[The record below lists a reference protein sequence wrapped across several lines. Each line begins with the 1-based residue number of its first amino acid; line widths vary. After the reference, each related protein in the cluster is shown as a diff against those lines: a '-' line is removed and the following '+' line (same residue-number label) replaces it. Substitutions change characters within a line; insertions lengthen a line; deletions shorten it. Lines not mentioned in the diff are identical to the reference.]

1 MKKKYKRAG
10 TTSERQDYRKGG
22 QVSKDG
28 PRLKAFA
35 SLIGFGA
42 VPIYGADNQIVA
54 ISDPLGKVIT
64 ADSKAQEQ
72 QFKRKTPIQANTMA
86 TTAEQKKEIARASE
100 IAQGQVSNL
109 PTPNV
114 ANIPL
119 EGGSTPIVTIDKQT
133 PLDTTQITTPE
144 QETITTAAAPQTVA
158 QPETITPATVEA
170 SQVEASPTLTA
181 AQTQVDETK
190 LATTDKIEKPAD
202 ITPATVEIK
211 QGALTQNVIGA
222 LSNEAKSQ
230 AAQIAGLDLGKVTR
244 AKKQLKTAGVSDT
257 TITSLGND
265 PEALE
270 NALMNIPE
278 SERGVIE
285 GLPQEALVSNQI
297 NTLLAGIEQGTI
309 PTWAKPAVAAVEQIL
324 ASRGLNVSTVG
335 RDTLV
340 NTIIQ
345 SALPIAQSNAQA
357 IQAAV
362 SQEKNIQAQVAIKE
376 AEFQQQSAIQNAQ
389 NVFQLD
395 LAQFSADQQTALS
408 NSKFLQTVSITE
420 ANAQQQA
427 TIQQATLT
435 AQANVADASVQGRL
449 AIENA
454 KAFLQTDLA
463 NLSAEQQ
470 VNILGA
476 QQDQQRM
483 LSNQA
488 ALNTSR
494 QINAAS
500 ENQLNQFSTNLA
512 NEINKFN
519 AQTKLAAEQFNASS
533 LNAAEARRLA
543 NDSQLAQANAQ
554 LKTQVEEFNTQLEFN
569 RNQFNASNTQAIL
582 QSNTQWRRQVNLTNT
597 ATQNAV
603 NQQNAQNAFNLTTQA
618 NAFIWQ
624 NLRDQADFDFRAVQ
638 NERNRESQIIAT
650 ALSADPQSFASS
662 KNDLLNLATSLGGS
676 V

>member
-28 PRLKAFA
+28 PRLKAYA
-35 SLIGFGA
+35 GLIGMGA
-42 VPIYGADNQIVA
+42 VPIYGANNNI
-54 ISDPLGKVIT
+54 ISIADPLGRIVT
-64 ADSKAQEQ
+64 PQEQ
-72 QFKRKTPIQANTMA
+72 LTKTKPAQANTMA
-86 TTAEQKKEIARASE
+86 ITEEQKKELARASE

-109 PTPNV
+109 PTPEV
-114 ANIPL
+114 ASIPL
-119 EGGSTPIVTIDKQT
+119 EGGSTPIVTIDKQA
-133 PLDTTQITTPE
+133 PVSTTQITTPQ
-144 QETITTAAAPQTVA
+144 QETVSTTAAPQTVA
-158 QPETITPATVEA
+158 QPEAITPATVEA
-170 SQVEASPTLTA
+170 AQVEAPPTLTA

-190 LATTDKIEKPAD
+190 LATTDKIEQPAD
-202 ITPATVEIK
+202 ITPATVEVK
-211 QGALTQNVIGA
+211 EGALTQNIIGT
-222 LSNEAKSQ
+222 LSSEAKSQ
-230 AAQIAGLDLGKVTR
+230 AAQVAGLDLGKVTR
-244 AKKQLKTAGVSDT
+244 AKKQLKTAGVSDS

-270 NALMNIPE
+270 TALMNIPE

-297 NTLLAGIEQGTI
+297 NTLLAGIEQGQI
-309 PTWAKPAVAAVEQIL
+309 PTWAKPAVAAVEQML
-324 ASRGLNVSTVG
+324 ASRGMSASTVG
-335 RDTLV
+335 RDALV

-345 SALPIAQSNAQA
+345 NAMPIAQSNAQA

-362 SQEKNIQAQVAIKE
+362 AQERSIEAQVAIKE

-470 VNILGA
+470 VNILAA

-500 ENQLNQFSTNLA
+500 QNQLNQFSANVA

-543 NDSQLAQANAQ
+543 NDTQLAQANAQ
-554 LKTQVEEFNTQLEFN
+554 LKTQIEEFNAQLEFN

-650 ALSADPQSFASS
+650 ALSADPKSFASS
-662 KNDLLNLATSLGGS
+662 KNDLLNLATSLGES